1 MFQKKK
7 ILILDDL
14 FAPMKYIKADVQG
27 YAASIEFEFQI
38 SLGITTR
45 LFCKPDEVLNAPV
58 YFRIGKELY
67 KPFVY
72 KKWDSYYELYL
83 YHMRRDN
90 VAETIDELIDFF
102 LYERGGE
109 IVINEVTTAAV
120 VIEAEAQVGP
130 YDDKIVI
137 VKDELKRGDLIT
149 YEEKPR
155 LIYYPVDHRTKSF
168 AGRAREC
175 NQRIA
180 FNYAGDVQWFDV
192 IMESQTYDIDTGKV
206 ITLPEGQVEMW
217 LQENEESTRVSLNQR
232 YLNTGR
238 AYKVTGI
245 DRAIP
250 GLMRLFCELTESNV
264 NDNFELEIA
273 DYYAYFHVYTIAID
287 NPQPIGITAG
297 NTVQLSVTVKD
308 NGSVVTDQAITYTSS
323 DTAIA
328 TIDGT
333 GLITGIAAGSVAIT
347 AALTNAP
354 DVTSSA
360 ALVVAEA
367 PPAPT
372 SYTIQLSATN
382 HSLKLG
388 GSAKTVT
395 AVVYSGSTAVSDKT
409 VTWSIRNGDGST
421 ATKVSITSSTGTTCK
436 VQAVDNEDYDGAVVY
451 VKATLSDDDTV
462 YSEWEFDLELLY

>member
-7 ILILDDL
+7 ILILDQS
-14 FAPMKYIKADVQG
+14 FAPIKHIKADVQG

-38 SLGITTR
+38 SLGITAH
-45 LFCKPDEVLNAPV
+45 LFCKPDDVINTPV

-67 KPFVY
+67 RPFVY

-90 VAETIDELIDFF
+90 VAATIDELIDFF
-102 LYERGGE
+102 LYERGEE

-137 VKDELKRGDLIT
+137 VKNELKRGDLIT
-149 YEEKPR
+149 YEEKLR
-155 LIYYPVDHRTKSF
+155 LIYYPVEHRTKSI

-238 AYKVTGI
+238 AFKVTGI

-250 GLMRLFCELTESNV
+250 GLMRLFCELTEGNA
-264 NDNFELEIA
+264 NDNFELGIA
-273 DYYAYFHVYTIAID
+273 DYYAYFHVYTITID
-287 NPQPIGITAG
+287 NAQPIGITAG
-297 NTVQLSVTVKD
+297 DTTQLLVTVKD
-308 NGSVVTDQAITYTSS
+308 NGSVVTDKPITYTST

-354 DVTSSA
+354 DITSSA

-372 SYTIQLSATN
+372 SYSIQLSSTN
-382 HSLKLG
+382 HILKIY
-388 GSAKTVT
+388 GSTKTVT
-395 AVVYSGSTAVSDKT
+395 AVVYSGGVAVSDKT
-409 VTWSIRNGDGST
+409 VTWSIRNEDGST
-421 ATKVSITSSTGTTCK
+421 ATKVNINSFTDLTCK
-436 VQAVDNEDYDGAVVY
+436 VQAVENEDYAGDIVY
-451 VKATLSDDDTV
+451 VKATLSDDATI
-462 YSEWEFDLELLY
+462 YAEWELELELI